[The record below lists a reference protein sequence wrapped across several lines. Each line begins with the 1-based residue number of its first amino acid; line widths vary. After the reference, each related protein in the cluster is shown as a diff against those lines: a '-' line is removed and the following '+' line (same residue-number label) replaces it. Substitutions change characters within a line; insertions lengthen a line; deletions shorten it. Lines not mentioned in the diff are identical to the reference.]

1 MSARRAVYMFIGAYI
16 FHFIKNI
23 SIEDCRKGSFYKIR
37 CIQNIAVI
45 FRGIF
50 DAVNYTKWE

>member
-1 MSARRAVYMFIGAYI
+1 MWAHRAVYMFIGAYI

-23 SIEDCRKGSFYKIR
+23 SIENCRKGSLYKIC

-50 DAVNYTKWE
+50 DVVNYTKWE